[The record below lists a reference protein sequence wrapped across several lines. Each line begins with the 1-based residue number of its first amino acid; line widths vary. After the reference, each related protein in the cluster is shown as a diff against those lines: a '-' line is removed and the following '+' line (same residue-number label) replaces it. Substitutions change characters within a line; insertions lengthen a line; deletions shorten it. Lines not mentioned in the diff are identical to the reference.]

1 MLLKHR
7 GEYPS
12 LPTAIESIALKIG
25 GVPQTLL
32 GWLQRQAVYMG
43 ARAGL
48 TTSDAQAAA
57 DVEYKDDGARI
68 RNCFNAGYSDG
79 FSGAKANPPA
89 WDTVPAWSNA
99 YAEGYSLGAEARR
112 KIRPHQNTQQ
122 PLI

>member
-48 TTSDAQAAA
+48 TTSDAQRM
-57 DVEYKDDGARI
+57 K
-68 RNCFNAGYSDG
+68 
-79 FSGAKANPPA
+79 
-89 WDTVPAWSNA
+89 
-99 YAEGYSLGAEARR
+99 
-112 KIRPHQNTQQ
+112 
-122 PLI
+122 